1 MPTLLHTVTP
11 HGRISQCKG
20 LVVVSV
26 CFVFAILKNDCQPHQ
41 DSSAP
46 NQTPHTLCSA

>member
-1 MPTLLHTVTP
+1 MPTLLHIVTP
-11 HGRISQCKG
+11 HIRISQCKG

-41 DSSAP
+41 DSVPSH
-46 NQTPHTLCSA
+46 TPHALCSA